1 MLLSTAIDLGT
12 AIPGIRCTVSYYHCS
27 LGYAMRAIGKEPEAG
42 SPLQSI
48 LAEWPWLSRQS
59 HFYDEVEYSAEQV
72 ISIMF
77 SEVQRGGRTMQ
88 SLVDWVRSV
97 EPPDPA
103 PVTKNDTVDMK
114 GQVGGGLFELEE
126 VTEMLTERR
135 D

>member
-1 MLLSTAIDLGT
+1 
-12 AIPGIRCTVSYYHCS
+12 
-27 LGYAMRAIGKEPEAG
+27 
-42 SPLQSI
+42 
-48 LAEWPWLSRQS
+48 
-59 HFYDEVEYSAEQV
+59 
-72 ISIMF
+72 MF

>member
-12 AIPGIRCTVSYYHCS
+12 AIPGIRCTVSYDHCS
-27 LGYAMRAIGKEPEAG
+27 LGYAMRAIGKQPEPG
-42 SPLQSI
+42 SALQSI
-48 LAEWPWLSRQS
+48 IAEWPWLSRQS
-59 HFYDEVEYSAEQV
+59 HFYGEGKYSAEQV

-97 EPPDPA
+97 EPPG
-103 PVTKNDTVDMK
+103 PVPVNEDDTVDARA
-114 GQVGGGLFELEE
+114 QVGDESSQLGEASEIATVG
-126 VTEMLTERR
+126 R